1 MMMMMV
7 VVMME
12 YTRPVQKPKMEI
24 LKLKVYTWGVYR
36 FERKFAKH
44 VIIQLEAINLS
55 FDCKANS
62 LLRKT

>member
-12 YTRPVQKPKMEI
+12 YTSPVQKPKLEI
-24 LKLKVYTWGVYR
+24 LKQKAYTWGAYR

-44 VIIQLEAINLS
+44 VIIQLEATNLS
-55 FDCKANS
+55 FNCKANS